1 MTQAPTWA
9 VLGGG
14 SFGTAIANILAANG
28 QPTYLWMR
36 DPVNADICQRERE
49 NARYLPGYRLVDELT
64 VTADLARALK
74 NSQVVFLSVPSH
86 GFRAVAQEIRPLLRP
101 DAMVIS
107 AAKGIEPQGFTLL
120 SQIPAQEVQ
129 YYLYVYLSG
138 TNYAE

>member
-1 MTQAPTWA
+1 
-9 VLGGG
+9 
-14 SFGTAIANILAANG
+14 
-28 QPTYLWMR
+28 MR

-107 AAKGIEPQGFTLL
+107 AAKGIEPQGFTWM
-120 SQIPAQEVQ
+120 SQILEQELDRKSTRLNSSHVAI
-129 YYLYVYLSG
+129 S
-138 TNYAE
+138 YAV